1 MQKSFIVI
9 GAGIVGLATALK
21 LVEKLPAAKVAI
33 LEKEDGVAKHQ
44 TGNNSGVI
52 HSGIYY
58 KPGSLKAKN
67 CVSGYK
73 MLLDFCNKNHIE
85 YNLCGKVIVATDES
99 EVEYLE
105 TLYQRGIENGLEDLK
120 MLSEAE
126 LKEYEPYVNGIA
138 GIHVPQT
145 GIIDYK
151 VVSNKMK
158 EILLAKGVELKFG
171 EEVIAIKSQNSTYK
185 IKTKFNS
192 NANHKNWLSDF
203 TIITSLF
210 KRGKGEST
218 LSNKIRKS
226 IFSSYET
233 DFIISCAGLQSD
245 RVASLTE
252 KELNVRIIPFRG
264 EYYKLKDSAKHLV
277 KTLIYPVPDPNF
289 PFLGVHFT
297 HLIDGEVEAGPNAV
311 FSFKREGYS
320 KVSFN
325 FHDTFQSVT
334 WPGFIKVAKK
344 YWRTGFGE
352 FYRSYNKHAFIKAL
366 QKLIPKI
373 SGDDL
378 IQGGTGVRAQACD
391 KTGGLIDDFY
401 LIEKENIIHV
411 LNAPSPAATA
421 SFAIGD
427 YISEK
432 VITKFNID
440 K

>member
-1 MQKSFIVI
+1 MLKSSFTII

-21 LVEKLPAAKVAI
+21 LKEKLPDAKITI
-33 LEKEDGVAKHQ
+33 LEKEDDVAKHQ

-73 MLLDFCNKNHIE
+73 MLLDFCNSNNIE
-85 YNLCGKVIVATDES
+85 YNLCGKVIVATNES
-99 EVEYLE
+99 EVDYLQ
-105 TLYQRGIENGLEDLK
+105 TLYERGVENGLGNLK
-120 MLSEAE
+120 ILSEAE
-126 LKEYEPYVNGIA
+126 LKEYEPNVNGIA

-151 VVSNKMK
+151 VVSEKMK
-158 EILLAKGVELKFG
+158 EVLLAKEIEIKFN
-171 EEVIAIKSQNSTYK
+171 EEVIGIESYNSRHK
-185 IKTKFNS
+185 IKTK
-192 NANHKNWLSDF
+192 KN
-203 TIITSLF
+203 
-210 KRGKGEST
+210 
-218 LSNKIRKS
+218 
-226 IFSSYET
+226 SYET

-252 KELNVRIIPFRG
+252 ENLNVRIIPFRG

-277 KTLIYPVPDPNF
+277 KSLIYPVPDPNF

-297 HLIDGEVEAGPNAV
+297 NLIDGGVEAGPNAV

-320 KVSFN
+320 RTSFN
-325 FHDTFQSVT
+325 LKDTLNSLT

-344 YWRTGFGE
+344 YWRTGMGE
-352 FYRSYNKHAFIKAL
+352 FYRSFSKKAFVKAL
-366 QKLIPKI
+366 QKLIPQI
-373 SGDDL
+373 SETDL
-378 IQGGTGVRAQACD
+378 SQGGAGVRAQACD

-401 LIEKENIIHV
+401 LIEKDNIIHV

-421 SFAIGD
+421 SLAIGE

-432 VITKFNID
+432 VVEKLNAN
-440 K
+440 

>member
-1 MQKSFIVI
+1 MLKRSFTII

-21 LVEKLPAAKVAI
+21 LKEKLPGAKITI

-67 CVSGYK
+67 CVIGYK
-73 MLLDFCNKNHIE
+73 MLLDFCDKNSIE
-85 YNLCGKVIVATDES
+85 YNLCGKVIVATNKI
-99 EVEYLE
+99 EVEYLQ
-105 TLYQRGIENGLEDLK
+105 TLYERGVENGLENLK

-126 LKEYEPYVNGIA
+126 LKEYEPNVNGIA

-151 VVSNKMK
+151 IVSEKMK
-158 EILLAKGVELKFG
+158 EVLLAKGVEIKLN
-171 EEVIAIKSQNSTYK
+171 EEVVGIELYNSK
-185 IKTKFNS
+185 HLIKTKKKNS
-192 NANHKNWLSDF
+192 YKA
-203 TIITSLF
+203 
-210 KRGKGEST
+210 
-218 LSNKIRKS
+218 
-226 IFSSYET
+226 Y
-233 DFIISCAGLQSD
+233 FIISCAGLQSD

-252 KELNVRIIPFRG
+252 EDLNIRIIPFRG
-264 EYYKLKDSAKHLV
+264 EYYKLRDSAKHLV

-297 HLIDGEVEAGPNAV
+297 NLIDGGVEAGPNAV
-311 FSFKREGYS
+311 FSFKKEGYS
-320 KVSFN
+320 RTSFN
-325 FHDTFQSVT
+325 LNDTYKSFT

-344 YWRTGFGE
+344 YWRTGMGE
-352 FYRSYNKHAFIKAL
+352 FYRSFSKKAFVKAL

-373 SGDDL
+373 SETDL
-378 IQGGTGVRAQACD
+378 SQGGAGIRAQACD

-421 SFAIGD
+421 SLAIGD

-432 VITKFNID
+432 VIKKINNN
-440 K
+440 